1 MITTQNL
8 LNIIEGYTIYTKN
21 TCNMTFTGGVTFLKL
36 KKLLFGAALT
46 FTIVGSSVSGAS
58 ADPIT
63 IDPGPGGGG
72 TSDPP
77 PICTSNGTC
86 IQP

>member
-1 MITTQNL
+1 M
-8 LNIIEGYTIYTKN
+8 
-21 TCNMTFTGGVTFLKL
+21 KL
-36 KKLLFGAALT
+36 KKLLFSTALT
-46 FTIVGSSVSGAS
+46 LTIVGSGVSGAS

-63 IDPGPGGGG
+63 IDPGPGGGGG